1 MEKTTGLL
9 ALVVLLGLA
18 GCGKQDAAAP
28 AAPAS
33 PTPAQAAAT
42 AAAPATASAENT
54 LGKSVYG
61 KVCALCHA
69 AGVAGAPK
77 PGDKADWGP
86 RIAQGDAL
94 LYKHSLE
101 GYTGAKGM
109 MPARGASA
117 GLSDDEVK
125 AAVRYMVDA
134 SR

>member
-1 MEKTTGLL
+1 MEKTASLL
-9 ALVVLLGLA
+9 VLVALLGLS
-18 GCGKQDAAAP
+18 GCGKQDTATP
-28 AAPAS
+28 AASTNPTTAQPPAS
-33 PTPAQAAAT
+33 
-42 AAAPATASAENT
+42 APATASAENT
-54 LGKSVYG
+54 VGKSVYG

-69 AGVAGAPK
+69 AGVSGAPK

-94 LYKHSLE
+94 LYKRALE

-109 MPARGASA
+109 MPARGTGAN
-117 GLSDDEVK
+117 LSDDEVK